1 MRILLLH
8 TDYIEF
14 EAKEPVKGMAE
25 ELKEEEKRK
34 RVEEALV
41 AFVSVEEG
49 DDENEEAT
57 ISEAVKEILEV
68 AKQVGAKRAV
78 IYPYVHLTSSPAP
91 PEVASRIVKEIYER
105 ISEEIEAYRAPFGW
119 YKSFQLKCK
128 GHPLAELSRTIKP
141 RPKTREEVVAEIKS
155 EYFIIKPDGKIEKV
169 NLEEINLDEIDDE
182 ALRKYIESEELGR
195 SSGKQPPSL
204 EAMRR
209 LELVDYEPASDSGHP
224 RVYPKGTILFKAIEE
239 WARYIA
245 TEELGA
251 MVIITPLIYNWAEPD
266 IRAQAES
273 FHERHYIVLTP
284 ERSKKFVLRF
294 AADFGLF
301 RMMKDGIFSYRQLP
315 FRIFEF
321 ARSFR
326 YERSGEISGLK
337 RLRGFH
343 MPDLHSFCADVDQG
357 WQEFVELTKKYKE
370 LTDATGIEYTVVFR
384 VAKEWW
390 ERLKEKIVELV
401 KFLGRP
407 VFVEV
412 LSKMKHY
419 WAIKNEFQAIDS
431 VGGNVQLATVQLDV
445 VDAERYGITYV
456 DKEGKERGTIIV
468 HSSIGSVER
477 WIYAILEEALKK
489 KKPEIPFWLSPIQ
502 VRLIPVKSEY
512 VEDCLRIAESLEA
525 RVDVDDREMSVA
537 KKIREAER
545 EWINAIIVYGEK
557 ERESGKLP
565 VRFRNGELRE
575 MTLEELKEYIR
586 REMEGKPKVKMT
598 LPIRVSR
605 RIKFSRR
612 DLYFCL
618 FYFLLPS
625 SGNYTYNYPYSPEN
639 S

>member
-8 TDYIEF
+8 VDYIEF
-14 EAKEPVKGMAE
+14 EAREPVKGMAE
-25 ELKEEEKRK
+25 EIKAGEKKR

-49 DDENEEAT
+49 DEENEESIVEEAT
-57 ISEAVKEILEV
+57 KEILEV
-68 AKQVGAKRAV
+68 ASKVGAKRVV
-78 IYPYVHLTSSPAP
+78 IYPYVHLTQSPAP
-91 PEVASRIVKEIYER
+91 PEVASKIVDRIYKEISKSFE
-105 ISEEIEAYRAPFGW
+105 SYRAPFGW
-119 YKSFQLKCK
+119 YKAFQLKCK

-141 RPKTREEVVAEIKS
+141 RPKTREEVVAEIES
-155 EYFIIKPDGKIEKV
+155 EYFIITPEGNLRKVELETLGLNEIE
-169 NLEEINLDEIDDE
+169 DE
-182 ALRKYIESEELGR
+182 ALRKYIESEEM
-195 SSGKQPPSL
+195 GKVPGKTPPSID
-204 EAMRR
+204 AMRR
-209 LELVDYEPASDSGHP
+209 LELVDYEPASDSGHF
-224 RVYPKGTILFKAIEE
+224 RIYPKGTILFKAIEE

-245 TEELGA
+245 TEELRA
-251 MVIITPLIYNWAEPD
+251 MVIITPLLYNWAEPD

-273 FHERHYIVLTP
+273 FHERHYIVLPP
-284 ERSKKFVLRF
+284 ERNKKFVLRF

-301 RMMKDGIFSYRQLP
+301 KMMKDGIFSYRQLP

-326 YERSGEISGLK
+326 YERSGELSGLK
-337 RLRGFH
+337 RLRAFH
-343 MPDLHSFCADVDQG
+343 MPDLHSFCADVEQG
-357 WQEFVELTKKYKE
+357 WKEFVELTKKYKE

-390 ERLKEKIVELV
+390 EKLRDKIVELV
-401 KFLGRP
+401 KYLERP

-456 DKEGKERGTIIV
+456 DKEGKEKGTIIV

-477 WIYAILEEALKK
+477 WIYSILEEALKK

-502 VRLIPVKSEY
+502 IRLIPVKSEY
-512 VEDCLRIAESLEA
+512 VEECLRIAQDLEA

-545 EWINAIIVYGEK
+545 EWVNLIIVYGEK
-557 ERESGKLP
+557 ERETGRLP
-565 VRFRNGELRE
+565 VRFRSGEVKEMSLDELRE
-575 MTLEELKEYIR
+575 YVR
-586 REMEGKPKVKMT
+586 REMEGRPKVKMT
-598 LPIRVSR
+598 LPVLVSR
-605 RIKFSRR
+605 RIRFSR
-612 DLYFCL
+612 DLDLLSPL
-618 FYFLLPS
+618 FFLLP
-625 SGNYTYNYPYSPEN
+625 PP
-639 S
+639 